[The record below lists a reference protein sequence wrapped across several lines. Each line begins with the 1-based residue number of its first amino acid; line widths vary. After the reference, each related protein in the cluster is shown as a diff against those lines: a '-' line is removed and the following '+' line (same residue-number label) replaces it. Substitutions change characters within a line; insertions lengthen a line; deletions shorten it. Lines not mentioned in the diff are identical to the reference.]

1 MSSLTPIP
9 PQDPGFQIAAPMDT
23 HTGAPVPKFRLKKLV
38 FFLRKFWWI
47 PIITLVLTVGVA
59 FVHFLSQPPEFIS
72 HASLWQTEKLQMDG
86 GASFAQDEDNY
97 FGNLLTVLQ
106 SDQVR
111 QLALQRLAAQDK
123 NKITY
128 GRDGNPIPAQISGY
142 QVSRSSVYVVEA
154 TSANPQFTT
163 DFLNAL
169 VSVYLEYKK
178 NVRRNVSDDTLNSIA
193 DQIAILDEDLTNDQK
208 VLAEYERSN
217 NLVVIQNENDAG
229 GVYLANLKT
238 RLADYMLESNRIET
252 VARET
257 NSMMILGT
265 TNLASPLFARL
276 EQNNSGSQPIT
287 QSQDT
292 YQQLQSLKLQRD
304 RLSKFL
310 RPAHPKILK
319 LDEQITN
326 AEMQIDLFR
335 RENQENI
342 ATERKANRILIDTVQ
357 QQIDEWEKTIKDDS
371 ARIAVDQTLRDN
383 MKRNQQKFDR
393 YLSMMDNV
401 DISRNIQHDPLAI
414 LELASASTRS
424 YAKLKSS
431 ISTAIFGGLALGLG
445 IIALLAVRDD
455 RFSSVVEVTERI
467 GDNVVGQVPE
477 IPGVLNGAPVALLK
491 DNDDRHMYVESYR
504 NLRSALLYLAVD
516 GARPKVLMITS
527 AIPNEGKSTIAA
539 NLARVMALGGSR
551 VLLID
556 GDLRKGQL
564 HNVHGLKIKPGLTD
578 LLLRPEDLEKSIQ
591 ASFLPNLSFIGRG
604 SSQQNPGDLFLS
616 NNFDQILVK
625 LRERFDYILVDSC
638 PVFAADDSTTLAP
651 KMDGILFIVRSHFSR
666 SNVVKEALE
675 LLYQR
680 QAIVLGLILN
690 RADASTRSYHYYKY
704 SEYHSSTET
713 T

>member
-9 PQDPGFQIAAPMDT
+9 PQDPGFQISAPMDGHAGT
-23 HTGAPVPKFRLKKLV
+23 PAPKFRVKKLV
-38 FFLRKFWWI
+38 LFLRKFWWI
-47 PIITLVLTVGVA
+47 PIITLALTVGSA
-59 FVHFLSQPPEFIS
+59 IAHFLSQPPEFIS
-72 HASLWQTEKLQMDG
+72 HASLWQTEKLQVDG
-86 GASFAQDEDNY
+86 GASFDQDGQDY

-106 SDQVR
+106 SDPVK
-111 QLALQRLAAQDK
+111 QLALQRLSDQGT

-128 GRDGNPIPAQISGY
+128 GKDGNPIPVQINGY
-142 QVSRSSVYVVEA
+142 RVPGSSVFVVEA
-154 TSANPQFTT
+154 TSANPRFTP

-178 NVRRNVSDDTLNSIA
+178 TVRKGVSDDTLNSIA
-193 DQIAILDEDLTNDQK
+193 DQIAILDNDLTNDQK
-208 VLAEYERSN
+208 ALAEYEQSN
-217 NLVVIQNENDAG
+217 NMVVLRNENEAG
-229 GVYLANLKT
+229 SAYLAKLKT
-238 RLADYMLESNRIET
+238 QLADYMLESNRIET
-252 VARET
+252 IARDT
-257 NSMMILGT
+257 NSMLILGN
-265 TNLASPLFARL
+265 TNLANPLFSRL
-276 EQNNSGSQPIT
+276 EDNNSGALPIT

-304 RLSKFL
+304 RLSKYL

-326 AEMQIDLFR
+326 AEMQIDLYR
-335 RENQENI
+335 KENQENI
-342 ATERKANRILIDTVQ
+342 DTERKANRILIDTVQ
-357 QQIDEWEKTIKDDS
+357 QEITHWEKTIKDDS
-371 ARIAVDQTLRDN
+371 ARIAADQDLADN
-383 MKRNQQKFDR
+383 MRRNQQKFDR

-401 DISRNIQHDPLAI
+401 DITRNIQHDPLAV
-414 LELASASTRS
+414 LEVASGSTRS

-431 ISTAIFGGLALGLG
+431 ISTAVFGGLVMGLG
-445 IIALLAVRDD
+445 IIALLAIRDD
-455 RFSSVVEVTERI
+455 RFSTVVEVAERI

-477 IPGVLNGAPVALLK
+477 IPGVRNGAPVALLK

-516 GARPKVLMITS
+516 GARPKVMMITS
-527 AIPNEGKSTIAA
+527 AIPSEGKSTISA

-564 HNVHGLKIKPGLTD
+564 HSVHGLQIKPGLTD
-578 LLLRPEDLEKSIQ
+578 ILLQPDDLEKSIQ
-591 ASFLPNLSFIGRG
+591 ASFLPNLSFIARG

-625 LRERFDYILVDSC
+625 LRERFDYIIIDSC

-651 KMDGILFIVRSHFSR
+651 KMDGILFVVRSHFSR
-666 SNVVKEALE
+666 SNIVKEALE

-680 QAIVLGLILN
+680 QAVILGLILN